1 MPARARLFATKPL
14 QQLLAEAE
22 SQGKGRLRRVLGPLQ
37 LTSMGVGAVIG
48 AGIFVTTGAIARQV
62 AGPALMLSY
71 VAAGLACL
79 FAALCYSEFAGMVPV
94 AGSAYTYAYATLG
107 ELFAWILGW
116 DLVLEYAV
124 SAATVAAGW
133 SGYFQNVLGIF
144 GLAVPKALAGPVVAP
159 GPHGGFVATGSLIN
173 LPALAIV
180 VLVTAV
186 LVAGIR
192 QSAGLNSTLV
202 AIKVAAVLFVIG
214 VGAFYVKTANWHPF
228 APYGYAGLNLFGHT
242 LGGRTDAAG
251 CPLGVLAGA
260 ALAFFAYIGFDSVST
275 QTEEARRPQRD
286 VPIAIITSL
295 VLCTTL
301 YIAVVAVLT
310 GMVPYTELDVNAP
323 VADAFRRVGLRW
335 AQFIV
340 ALAGLAGITSVLL
353 VTMLGQARILLAIAR
368 DGLLPERFFAAVH
381 DRFRTP
387 WKATLVTGAFVGLLS
402 AFLPITLLLMLVNMG
417 TLLAFVLVCGG
428 VLVMRRTY
436 PTAPRPFRTPLVPLI
451 PFLGIASCLLLMFSL
466 PAENWLRLVVWLA
479 VGLVIYFSYGRRHSH
494 LAAQPDGPP
503 EEPLAVPQGEPAAP
517 HA

>member
-1 MPARARLFATKPL
+1 MPPRARLLATKPL
-14 QQLLAEAE
+14 QRLLAEAD
-22 SQGKGRLRRVLGPLQ
+22 SRGAGRLRRVLGPVQ

-48 AGIFVTTGAIARQV
+48 AGIFVSTGAIARQT

-71 VAAGLACL
+71 VAAALACL
-79 FAALCYSEFAGMVPV
+79 FAGLCYGEFAGMVPV

-107 ELFAWILGW
+107 ELFAWIIGW

-144 GLAVPKALAGPVVAP
+144 GLAVPKSLAGPVIAP
-159 GPHGGFVATGSLIN
+159 GPRSLFAATGSLIN

-180 VLVTAV
+180 IVVTAV
-186 LVAGIR
+186 LVGGIR
-192 QSAGLNSTLV
+192 QSAGLNSALV

-228 APYGYAGLNLFGHT
+228 APFGYSGLNLFGHT
-242 LGGRTDAAG
+242 LGRTDAAG
-251 CPLGVLAGA
+251 TPVGMLAGA

-275 QTEEARRPQRD
+275 QTEEARNPQRD
-286 VPIAIITSL
+286 VPFAIVASL
-295 VLCTTL
+295 LLCTTL

-310 GMVPYTELDVNAP
+310 GMVPYTQLDVNAP

-340 ALAGLAGITSVLL
+340 AVAGLAGITSVLL

-368 DGLLPERFFAAVH
+368 DGLLPARFFAAVH

-387 WKATLVTGAFVGLLS
+387 WKSTLVTGAFVGVLAS
-402 AFLPITLLLMLVNMG
+402 FLPITLLLMLVNMG
-417 TLLAFVLVCGG
+417 TLLAFVLVCIA
-428 VLVMRRTY
+428 VLVMRRTH
-436 PTAPRPFRTPLVPLI
+436 PDVPRPFRTPLVPLV
-451 PFLGIASCLLLMFSL
+451 PLLGIASCLLLMFSL
-466 PAENWLRLVVWLA
+466 PAENWLRLVVWLV

-494 LAAQPDGPP
+494 LAAPQEQP
-503 EEPLAVPQGEPAAP
+503 AGEPAGEPALP
-517 HA
+517 PA